1 MQNLKHAMIS
11 SDWVGSP
18 IVCCS
23 GMPNLQAEPGEQ
35 GQGRAGLQFAFSGGV
50 RSTTTH
56 QTSAGK
62 HHEWRDGKMGRNGLV
77 VHGLWGA
84 GYVDWVIYFFLI
96 IFSRS
101 LAFGLPC
108 RSLSFI
114 QLAR

>member
-1 MQNLKHAMIS
+1 
-11 SDWVGSP
+11 
-18 IVCCS
+18 
-23 GMPNLQAEPGEQ
+23 
-35 GQGRAGLQFAFSGGV
+35 
-50 RSTTTH
+50 
-56 QTSAGK
+56 
-62 HHEWRDGKMGRNGLV
+62 MGRNGLV

-114 QLAR
+114 HLAR